1 MELGQETGP
10 GLGMARGTLQS
21 RTGEMTRAGAE
32 RMAWPAGLS
41 VWLLF
46 SVLGCL
52 CPPKGTRS
60 SSLTLPRAAPSQVS
74 QVAPTP
80 ARVCSCGKGVWRLE
94 AGPFAGV
101 HGVGTPW
108 AGWGSCRGWSGVV
121 AGAGGQRGPLGPG
134 LWEGKT
140 QGMEVWYVS
149 DPQVQGP
156 WEERTWWKGR
166 ERESLLVQDSSG
178 QELCSHSLIT
188 PPITLGGAGFNSG
201 GTSTER
207 LSKLPK
213 GTQSESGAL
222 GI

>member
-140 QGMEVWYVS
+140 QGREVWYVS
-149 DPQVQGP
+149 
-156 WEERTWWKGR
+156 R
-166 ERESLLVQDSSG
+166 G
-178 QELCSHSLIT
+178 QRPT
-188 PPITLGGAGFNSG
+188 GAGALGGADLVEGKGEGVLVSAGFQWAGAVLTFSHN
-201 GTSTER
+201 TSNNPGR
-207 LSKLPK
+207 
-213 GTQSESGAL
+213 GWV
-222 GI
+222 